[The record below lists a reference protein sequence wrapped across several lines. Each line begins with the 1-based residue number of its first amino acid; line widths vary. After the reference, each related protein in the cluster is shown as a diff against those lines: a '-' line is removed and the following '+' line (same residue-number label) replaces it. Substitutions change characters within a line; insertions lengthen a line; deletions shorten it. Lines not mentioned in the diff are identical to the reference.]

1 MNNTNNEIPADT
13 ASLQIQAI
21 ANSLVPKI
29 LQGVNDRLPYLV
41 TNVLSQKDF
50 VSTAGY
56 DGESDEEES
65 DRDLGVRNNQIIR
78 DAGAQ
83 KTSNRDPG
91 AQQAS
96 NRDTGAQQTTENMD
110 ADAQN
115 CGDGYKYPTNYQ
127 RPCK

>member
-91 AQQAS
+91 AQQ
-96 NRDTGAQQTTENMD
+96 TTENMD